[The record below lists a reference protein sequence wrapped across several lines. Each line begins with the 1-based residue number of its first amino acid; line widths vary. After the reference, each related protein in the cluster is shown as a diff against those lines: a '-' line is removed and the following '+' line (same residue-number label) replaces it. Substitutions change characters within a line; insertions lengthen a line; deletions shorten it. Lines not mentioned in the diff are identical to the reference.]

1 MKDIETREDI
11 ELLVNE
17 FYKKVIPDRLIGH
30 FFTRVVHF
38 SWKEHI
44 PVMVSFWESVL
55 LGGQA
60 YKGNPMVKHMELEAL
75 YPLDPLHFDRWLYL
89 WQETVRQFFAGPTS
103 NEAIDRAHS
112 IAQIIKTKIAAHKSK
127 QS

>member
-1 MKDIETREDI
+1 MRDIETRDDI

-17 FYKKVIPDRLIGH
+17 FYKKVVPDPLIGH

-38 SWKEHI
+38 SWEVHI
-44 PVMVSFWESVL
+44 PVMISFWESVL

-60 YKGNPMVKHMELEAL
+60 YKGNPMVKHIELDAL

-89 WQETVRQFFAGPTS
+89 WQETVRALFEGDKAK
-103 NEAIDRAHS
+103 EAVDRAHS
-112 IAQIIKTKIAAHKSK
+112 IAQIIQAKIQK
-127 QS
+127 

>member
-1 MKDIETREDI
+1 MKDIESREDI

-17 FYKKVIPDRLIGH
+17 FYKKVVPDKLIGH

-38 SWKEHI
+38 TWEEHI
-44 PVMVSFWESVL
+44 PVMISFWDTVL
-55 LGGQA
+55 FAKLS
-60 YKGNPMVKHMELEAL
+60 YKGNPMVKHIELDAL

-89 WQETVRQFFAGPTS
+89 WQETVHQLFAGDKA

-112 IAQIIKTKIAAHKSK
+112 IAKIIKVKVAARRTS
-127 QS
+127 

>member
-1 MKDIETREDI
+1 MKDIETRDDI

-38 SWKEHI
+38 SWEEHI
-44 PVMVSFWESVL
+44 PVMISFWESVL

-60 YKGNPMVKHMELEAL
+60 YKGNPMVKHIELDAL

-89 WQETVRQFFAGPTS
+89 WQETVRQLFAGDKA
-103 NEAIDRAHS
+103 NEAVDRAHS
-112 IAQIIKTKIAAHKSK
+112 IAQIIKTKIAAHKNKS
-127 QS
+127 S

>member
-1 MKDIETREDI
+1 MKDIESREDI

-17 FYKKVIPDRLIGH
+17 FYKKVIPDKLIGH

-38 SWKEHI
+38 TWEEHI
-44 PVMVSFWESVL
+44 PVMISFWETVL
-55 LGGQA
+55 FGKLS
-60 YKGNPMVKHMELEAL
+60 YKGNPMTKHMELDAL

-89 WQETVRQFFAGPTS
+89 WQETVHQLFAGDKA

-112 IAQIIKTKIAAHKSK
+112 IAKIIKAKVAARRAHS
-127 QS
+127 

>member
-38 SWKEHI
+38 SWEEHI
-44 PVMVSFWESVL
+44 PVMISFWESVL

-60 YKGNPMVKHMELEAL
+60 YKGNPMVKHIELDRL

-89 WQETVRQFFAGPTS
+89 WQETVRQLFAGPTA
-103 NEAIDRAHS
+103 NEAIDRAHT
-112 IAQIIKTKIAAHKSK
+112 IAQIIKTKVAAYKGK
-127 QS
+127 QP

>member
-1 MKDIETREDI
+1 MHDIRNREDI
-11 ELLVNE
+11 TLLVNE

-38 SWKEHI
+38 SWEAHI
-44 PVMVSFWESVL
+44 PIMINFWDSVL
-55 LGGQA
+55 FAQPT
-60 YKGNPMVKHMELEAL
+60 YKGNPMVKHIELDAL

-89 WQETVRQFFAGPTS
+89 WQETVRQHFAGEKA

-112 IAQIIKTKIAAHKSK
+112 IAKIMKVKIAARKG
-127 QS
+127 